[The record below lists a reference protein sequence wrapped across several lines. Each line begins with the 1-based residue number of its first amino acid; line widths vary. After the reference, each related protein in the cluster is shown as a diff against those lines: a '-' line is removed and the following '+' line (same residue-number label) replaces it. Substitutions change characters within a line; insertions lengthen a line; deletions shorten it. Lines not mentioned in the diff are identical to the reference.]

1 MTDNILP
8 SIDFAAVIAEIL
20 EDYLPEDS
28 VMHTLTNTQV
38 NNLFDDLV
46 AGCEEAYEDA
56 SEKAE
61 EAIEEA
67 YELEAGIDPYDL
79 PTSDEEPVSEESF
92 CTTEVLQEA
101 ISGMKSAAIVVEEN
115 EAPIRYIYR

>member
-46 AGCEEAYEDA
+46 ATCEEAYEDA

-61 EAIEEA
+61 EAIERA
-67 YELEAGIDPYDL
+67 YLQDASVDPSGM
-79 PTSDEEPVSEESF
+79 PTSDEEPVSEELF
-92 CTTEVLQEA
+92 CTTEVVQEA
-101 ISGMKSAAIVVEEN
+101 ISNMKSAAIVVEEN
-115 EAPIRYIYR
+115 EAPIKYIYR

>member
-46 AGCEEAYEDA
+46 ATCEEAYEDA

-79 PTSDEEPVSEESF
+79 PTSGEEPFHTS
-92 CTTEVLQEA
+92 EVLQEA
-101 ISGMKSAAIVVEEN
+101 IADMKQGIHS
-115 EAPIRYIYR
+115 

>member
-61 EAIEEA
+61 EAIERA
-67 YELEAGIDPYDL
+67 YLEDTGIDPFDM
-79 PTSDEEPVSEESF
+79 PTSDEEPLREESF
-92 CTTEVLQEA
+92 CATEVVQEA
-101 ISGMKSAAIVVEEN
+101 ISDLKSAGITAEEK
-115 EAPIRYIYR
+115 EGSIRYIYR

>member
-8 SIDFAAVIAEIL
+8 TIDFAAVIAEII

-28 VMHTLTNTQV
+28 LLHSLTNAQV
-38 NNLFDDLV
+38 NSLFDDLV

-61 EAIEEA
+61 EAIEAA
-67 YELEAGIDPYDL
+67 YEKEEGVDPFEL
-79 PTSDEEPVSEESF
+79 PADDDEPLDEESF
-92 CTTEVLQEA
+92 RTTEVLQEA
-101 ISGMKSAAIVVEEN
+101 ISGMKSAGAVVEEN

>member
-61 EAIEEA
+61 EAIERA
-67 YELEAGIDPYDL
+67 HLQDASVDPFGL
-79 PTSDEEPVSEESF
+79 PESDEEPVSEESF

-101 ISGMKSAAIVVEEN
+101 ISGMKSAGVVVEEN

>member
-8 SIDFAAVIAEIL
+8 TIDFAAVIADIL
-20 EDYLPEDS
+20 EDYAPEDCL
-28 VMHTLTNTQV
+28 VHALTDQQV
-38 NNLFDDLV
+38 SDLFNDLV

-67 YELEAGIDPYDL
+67 YEQETGIDPYDL
-79 PTSDEEPVSEESF
+79 PTSEEEPFHTS
-92 CTTEVLQEA
+92 EVLQEA
-101 ISGMKSAAIVVEEN
+101 IADMKPRIHS
-115 EAPIRYIYR
+115 

>member
-61 EAIEEA
+61 EAIERAMGQEM
-67 YELEAGIDPYDL
+67 GIDPYDL
-79 PTSDEEPVSEESF
+79 PTSEEEPLDEESF
-92 CTTEVLQEA
+92 CTTEVVQEA
-101 ISGMKSAAIVVEEN
+101 ISNMKSAAIVVEEN
-115 EAPIRYIYR
+115 EAPIKYIYR

>member
-8 SIDFAAVIAEIL
+8 TIDFAAVIAEII

-28 VMHTLTNTQV
+28 LVHSLTNAQV

-46 AGCEEAYEDA
+46 ASCEDAYEEA

-67 YELEAGIDPYDL
+67 FEQESSIDPYDL
-79 PTSDEEPVSEESF
+79 PTSDDEPLREESF
-92 CTTEVLQEA
+92 RPTEVLQEA
-101 ISGMKSAAIVVEEN
+101 IAGMKSAGVTASEN
-115 EAPIRYIYR
+115 EASIKYIYR

>member
-8 SIDFAAVIAEIL
+8 TIDFAAVIAEII

-28 VMHTLTNTQV
+28 LVHSLTNAQV

-46 AGCEEAYEDA
+46 ASCEDAYEEA

-67 YELEAGIDPYDL
+67 FEQESSIDPYDL
-79 PTSDEEPVSEESF
+79 PTSDDEPLREESF
-92 CTTEVLQEA
+92 RPTEVLQEA
-101 ISGMKSAAIVVEEN
+101 IADLKSADITAEEK
-115 EAPIRYIYR
+115 EGSIRYIYR